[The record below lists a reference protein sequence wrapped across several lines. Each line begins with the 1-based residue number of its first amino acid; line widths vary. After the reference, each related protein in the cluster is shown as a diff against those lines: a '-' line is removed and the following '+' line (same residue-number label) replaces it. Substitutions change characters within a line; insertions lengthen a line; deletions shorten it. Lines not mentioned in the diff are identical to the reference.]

1 MCIRNIHF
9 IYSFVCIIS
18 SFYNF
23 IYISVLIY
31 QNLELNSILYYLGEL
46 LDAYN
51 LMMSSGDGSGN
62 GNFPGGGNNGDNP
75 GGGGPQWQPY
85 QYHSHIRED
94 GRSYPTNNIP
104 PSTVLQTYDPA
115 GNIPPQ
121 NDREVGVL
129 MQYRFNHNVR
139 SLGYNNFTVSNTF
152 NGDGIVDRM
161 ARERLLQHILGYRSR
176 LPTAYRE
183 LDVYS
188 DTPRWDRVR
197 ITSFL
202 INSLYNSNR

>member
-1 MCIRNIHF
+1 
-9 IYSFVCIIS
+9 
-18 SFYNF
+18 
-23 IYISVLIY
+23 
-31 QNLELNSILYYLGEL
+31 
-46 LDAYN
+46 
-51 LMMSSGDGSGN
+51 MMSSGDGSGN

-202 INSLYNSNR
+202 INSLYNSNH